1 MKRDYYEVLGLDKN
15 ASDSDIK
22 KAYRKLAK
30 QYHPDR
36 NKDNPNAEDMFKEAA
51 EAYAVLSDSDKKS
64 RYDQFG
70 HQGLGGPGGFEGFS
84 SAEDIFSQFGDI
96 FGDIFGGGGFGG
108 FGGFGGRQ
116 SQQRA
121 RRGEDLQVSLS
132 IEFLDAITGVPDKK
146 IRVPRMEHC
155 TPCNGSGAAAGSK
168 PQTCETCRGQ
178 GAVLQRQAFLQIQ
191 TTCPRCQGKGTII
204 TNPCKNC
211 NGKGRERKSNEIT
224 VPIPPGVDD
233 GIQLRVRGK
242 GNDGDK
248 GGNPGDLLVR
258 LQVKEH
264 EHFEREGEDIMVT
277 VPVSYSQACLG
288 AEITVPTVHGEE
300 KLVIPSGTQSG
311 KIFTL
316 HGKGVPKLGGNRGKG
331 DHFVQVCV
339 AVPKSLSGEEEELIR
354 KLAKIHDE
362 KVNDKGFLSGLSD
375 LWDRLTNA
383 K

>member
-1 MKRDYYEVLGLDKN
+1 MKRDYYEVLGLDKS
-15 ASDSDIK
+15 ASDSEIK

-36 NKDNPNAEDMFKEAA
+36 NKDNPEAEEKFKEAS

-70 HQGLGGPGGFEGFS
+70 HQGLGGAGFEGFG

-96 FGDIFGGGGFGG
+96 FGDFFGGGFGG
-108 FGGFGGRQ
+108 FGRGGGRQ
-116 SQQRA
+116 QRA
-121 RRGEDLQVSLS
+121 KRGEDLQVSLNVDF
-132 IEFLDAITGVPDKK
+132 IDAIKGCEKK

-155 TPCNGSGAAAGSK
+155 SPCSGSGAAPGSSPK
-168 PQTCETCRGQ
+168 TCETCGGQ
-178 GAVLQRQAFLQIQ
+178 GAVIQRQGFLQIQ
-191 TTCPRCQGKGTII
+191 TTCPRCQGKGTMIS
-204 TNPCKNC
+204 NPCTTC
-211 NGKGRERKSNEIT
+211 NGKGRQRKSNEIK
-224 VPIPPGVDD
+224 VSIPPGVDD
-233 GIQLRVRGK
+233 GIRLRVSGK
-242 GNDGDK
+242 GNEGEK
-248 GGNPGDLLVR
+248 GAHAGDLFVSLR
-258 LQVKEH
+258 VKEH
-264 EHFEREGEDIMVT
+264 EHFERDGDDIMVT

-288 AEITVPTVHGEE
+288 SEISVPTVHGEE
-300 KLVIPSGTQSG
+300 TLTIPSGTQSG

-316 HGKGVPKLGGNRGKG
+316 HGKGAPRLGGNRGKG

-375 LWDRLTNA
+375 LWDRLTNSN
-383 K
+383 